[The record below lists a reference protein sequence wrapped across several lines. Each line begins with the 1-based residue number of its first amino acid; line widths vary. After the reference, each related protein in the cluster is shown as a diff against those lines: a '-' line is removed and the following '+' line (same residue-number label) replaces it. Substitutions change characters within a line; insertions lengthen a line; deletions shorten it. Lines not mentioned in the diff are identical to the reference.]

1 MKRLWTGVPGAS
13 GRWTRALAC
22 GVGAVLLAAASLP
35 LREDGAVI
43 SLSIVP
49 TSGQAQVVIGVN
61 GAVTVRDFVLHG
73 PERIVVDIAG
83 ATLGMRKG
91 GYDRVARGGVLDVR
105 YAQNQPN
112 VVRVVLTLAGPK
124 SYKIVR
130 SPGEIRVSVEG
141 GGDFTAWRAGAR
153 TYA

>member
-1 MKRLWTGVPGAS
+1 MRRLWTSVPGAS

-22 GVGAVLLAAASLP
+22 GAGAVLLVAASLP
-35 LREDGAVI
+35 AREDGAVI

-49 TSGQAQVVIGVN
+49 TSGVAQVVIGVN
-61 GAVTVRDFVLHG
+61 GAVNVRDFVLHD

-83 ATLGMRKG
+83 ATLGMRRG

-124 SYKIVR
+124 PYKIVR
-130 SPGEIRVSVEG
+130 SGSEIRVSVDG
-141 GGDFTAWRAGAR
+141 GGELTA
-153 TYA
+153 